1 MQGTKLLNTR
11 MMIPHT
17 VSEEPVRMMPVD
29 TFIGTESTS
38 ESSGLVTLSF
48 DIQEFRRASEPG
60 EMPTPVAILLCS
72 ADARALG
79 KALIDSADVAE
90 RLSEEVRS
98 MR

>member
-11 MMIPHT
+11 IMIPRGI
-17 VSEEPVRMMPVD
+17 SEEAGKLIPAA

-38 ESSGLVTLSF
+38 DSSGLVTLSF
-48 DIQEFRRASEPG
+48 DVQEFRRATEPG

-79 KALIDSADVAE
+79 KALLDSADVAE